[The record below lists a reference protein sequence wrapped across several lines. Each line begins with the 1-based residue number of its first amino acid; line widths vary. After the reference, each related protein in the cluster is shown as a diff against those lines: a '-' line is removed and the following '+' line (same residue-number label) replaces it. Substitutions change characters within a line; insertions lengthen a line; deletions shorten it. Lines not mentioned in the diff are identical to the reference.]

1 MKILQ
6 IAMKIDA
13 YNNGFESIF
22 DLFRGTN
29 DISKYKNVNQVLNS
43 EKFASKKIDLLID
56 LNLTAKNLQNEI
68 DNMKSDENKL
78 LLNND
83 RITAFICEL
92 DKLYN
97 FSKDEIKALSRY
109 MKTDAQFDF
118 SNAKNA
124 GKIAYE
130 LSEHLKKENDFKDL
144 SNLVKQVCEM
154 QEEDLGSYGF
164 QYCQLLMRK

>member
-1 MKILQ
+1 
-6 IAMKIDA
+6 
-13 YNNGFESIF
+13 
-22 DLFRGTN
+22 
-29 DISKYKNVNQVLNS
+29 
-43 EKFASKKIDLLID
+43 
-56 LNLTAKNLQNEI
+56 
-68 DNMKSDENKL
+68 
-78 LLNND
+78 
-83 RITAFICEL
+83 
-92 DKLYN
+92 
-97 FSKDEIKALSRY
+97 